1 MSTFTEATRKV
12 ELEVRDVLVGR
23 PDLSYRAIG
32 FLFDVSEST
41 ILKIAQRHRL
51 SRKAG
56 RKHKPQ
62 PLVQKAG

>member
-1 MSTFTEATRKV
+1 
-12 ELEVRDVLVGR
+12 LVSR
-23 PDLSYRAIG
+23 PDLSYRAVG

-56 RKHKPQ
+56 RKPKQ
-62 PLVQKAG
+62 IQKAA